1 MKRKRAAQKK
11 IVRLDSLEQINLH
24 AAGLD
29 IGAEEIYA
37 CVPEDSAPENVRC
50 FGTYT
55 AALHE
60 LARWLQDCAVDT
72 VALESTGVY
81 WIPIYEVLAEYGFAL
96 YLVNARHV
104 KNVSGR
110 KSDILD
116 CQWLQQLHTYGLLRG
131 SFRPSEEICTVR
143 ALVRQRDM
151 LIRQRAAHIQHMQK
165 ALEQM
170 NVKLTE
176 VVADITGVTG
186 MHIIRAILRG
196 ERDPLT
202 LAQYRQPG
210 CRHSRV
216 EIAQALEGHYRREHV
231 FTLQQ
236 AVALYDTYSQHI
248 QACDAELDALY
259 AQFEPPIDLVEHPLP
274 PATKRQRPGK
284 GNRPTFDLRQ
294 ALYQVAGTDLTQID
308 GVNVLVAQTV
318 ITEVGVDMSQ
328 WATVKHFTS
337 WLGLC
342 PNNQI
347 TGGKVKRRGRR
358 KTKNRAALVLRM
370 AAQSLSRS
378 QSALGAYYRRMRAKH
393 GAEKANICAAHKLAR
408 IIYFMLKN
416 HSQYQDMGPEA
427 YDERFRQRRIRNLQR
442 QARQLGFRL
451 QPDGPNAVVS

>member
-1 MKRKRAAQKK
+1 MKRQRTAQQKR
-11 IVRLDSLEQINLH
+11 VRLDSLQQINLH

-29 IGAEEIYA
+29 IGATEIYA
-37 CVPEDSAPENVRC
+37 CVPEASAVENVRC

-55 AALHE
+55 AALHQ
-60 LARWLQDCAVDT
+60 LARWLQACAVDT

-81 WIPIYEVLAEYGFAL
+81 WIPLYEVLAEYSFEL

-116 CQWLQQLHTYGLLRG
+116 CQWLQQLHTYGLLQG
-131 SFRPSEEICTVR
+131 SFRPSEDICTVR
-143 ALVRQRDM
+143 ALVRHRDM
-151 LIRQRAAHIQHMQK
+151 LIRYRAAHINHMQK

-186 MHIIRAILRG
+186 MGIIRAILRG
-196 ERDPLT
+196 ERDPHT

-210 CRHSRV
+210 CRHSLI
-216 EIAQALEGHYRREHV
+216 EIAQALEGHYRHEHV

-236 AVALYDTYSQHI
+236 AVALYDAYSQQI
-248 QACDAELDALY
+248 RACDAELEALY
-259 AQFEPPIDLVEHPLP
+259 AQFTPPVDLAEHPLP
-274 PATKRQRPGK
+274 AATKRQRPGK

-308 GVNVLVAQTV
+308 GVNVLVAQTI
-318 ITEVGVDMSQ
+318 ITEVGTDMSK
-328 WATVKHFTS
+328 WPTVKHFTS

-358 KTKNRAALVLRM
+358 KTKSRAALALRM
-370 AAQSLSRS
+370 AAQSLNRS
-378 QSALGAYYRRMRAKH
+378 HSALGAYYRRMRAKH
-393 GAEKANICAAHKLAR
+393 GAEKANICTAHKLAR
-408 IIYFMLKN
+408 IIYQMLKN
-416 HSQYQDMGPEA
+416 HSQYQDIGPEA
-427 YDERFRQRRIRNLQR
+427 YDERFRQRRIRNLKR
-442 QARQLGFRL
+442 QAQQLGFTL
-451 QPDGPNAVVS
+451 QPDGSPTVVS